1 MMKPITLP
9 ILLLASL
16 LLSGCAGLTIVPLS
30 SDTYLA
36 SKTSAG
42 GIWVAMDS
50 IKAEVISA
58 ANSFAESKGKVAVA
72 ISARERPAVPG
83 RNPSF
88 EYQFR
93 LADKDSP
100 AAKGGALVPRAD
112 VVIEKNEKISADVQ
126 IKEVKSPDLY
136 TELTKLDDLRKRG
149 IITEEEFTAQKK
161 RLLEKP

>member
-1 MMKPITLP
+1 MKTLQ
-9 ILLLASL
+9 LLAL
-16 LLSGCAGLTIVPLS
+16 LCISITLSGCAGLTIVPLS
-30 SDTYLA
+30 SDTYIA

-50 IKAEVISA
+50 IRSEVISA

-72 ISARERPAVPG
+72 IASRERPAVPG

-93 LADKDSP
+93 LVDRGSA
-100 AAKGGALVPRAD
+100 AAKGGALIPRAD
-112 VVIEKNEKISADVQ
+112 IVIEKTEKISADIQ
-126 IKEVKSPDLY
+126 TKDIKSPDLY

-149 IITEEEFTAQKK
+149 IITDEEFAAQKK
-161 RLLEKP
+161 RLLEKQ